1 MGYWTTVILIV
12 ERYILLLFEAY
23 GTPSAS
29 FSVLL
34 KQMDQVLLLGFLP
47 FLKGL
52 DWQCMGYW
60 TTVIPIDE
68 R

>member
-1 MGYWTTVILIV
+1 MGYWTTVIPIDEHV
-12 ERYILLLFEAY
+12 ASRSALLE
-23 GTPSAS
+23 
-29 FSVLL
+29 
-34 KQMDQVLLLGFLP
+34 QMDQVLLLGFLP